1 MASQQRQS
9 EGAGHSIAGL
19 LLSHHP
25 PEHISRT
32 LCIGWG
38 RSHYRIC
45 ARCTGMLLGICLFF
59 AAWGFG
65 ATAQLP
71 ALALLP
77 LSAGLVLPAVV
88 DFNRQLVARRE
99 STNHRRLITGA
110 MFGFALAWSVE
121 RCAEGQWLPAVLLVV
136 IVGAGLVWLAASP
149 RRLVRL
155 LQHLQLYGD
164 YYQRCRTEDV
174 RRAARKGAVRV

>member
-9 EGAGHSIAGL
+9 EDAGHSIAGL

-25 PEHISRT
+25 PEHIGRT

-38 RSHYRIC
+38 RNRYRIC

-65 ATAQLP
+65 AAVQLP
-71 ALALLP
+71 AFALLP
-77 LSAGLVLPAVV
+77 LSAGIVLPAVV

-99 STNHRRLITGA
+99 STNPRRLITGA
-110 MFGFALAWSVE
+110 MFGFALAWSVG
-121 RCAEGQWLPAVLLVV
+121 RCAEGQWLPAALVV
-136 IVGAGLVWLAASP
+136 SIVGGGFIWLVLSP

-155 LQHLQLYGD
+155 LRHLELYGE

-174 RRAARKGAVRV
+174 RRAARKRAVRV

>member
-1 MASQQRQS
+1 MNSQQRQS
-9 EGAGHSIAGL
+9 EDAGHSIAGL

-25 PEHISRT
+25 PEHIRRT

-38 RSHYRIC
+38 GNRHRIC
-45 ARCTGMLLGICLFF
+45 ARCTGMLLGIVAFCLV
-59 AAWGFG
+59 WGFG
-65 ATAQLP
+65 AAVQLP
-71 ALALLP
+71 AFALLP

-88 DFNRQLVARRE
+88 DFNRQLVARHE
-99 STNHRRLITGA
+99 STNPRRLITGT

-121 RCAEGQWLPAVLLVV
+121 RCAEGQWLPAVLLVF
-136 IVGAGLVWLAASP
+136 IVGAGLVWLAVSP

-155 LQHLQLYGD
+155 LQHLELYGE

-174 RRAARKGAVRV
+174 RRAARKRAVRV

>member
-1 MASQQRQS
+1 MDCQQRQS
-9 EGAGHSIAGL
+9 EGAKHSVGRL

-25 PEHISRT
+25 PEHIGRT

-38 RSHYRIC
+38 KNRFRIC
-45 ARCTGMLLGICLFF
+45 ARCTGMLLGIGVFC

-65 ATAQLP
+65 ARVQLA

-77 LSAGLVLPAVV
+77 LAAGLVLPAVV

-99 STNHRRLITGA
+99 STNRRRLITGA
-110 MFGFALAWSVE
+110 MFGFALAWSV
-121 RCAEGQWLPAVLLVV
+121 RGCVEGQLWPLALVLS
-136 IVGAGLVWLAASP
+136 IVGGGFVWLVLSR

-155 LQHLQLYGD
+155 LQHLRLYGE
-164 YYQRCRTEDV
+164 YYQRCRAEDV
-174 RRAARKGAVRV
+174 RRAARKRAVRV